1 MQAVRQIVDVKS
13 HSLNILLPDD
23 FVADKVEVIILPLE
37 MKSKKKKGIA
47 NLRGSLNLTDAQY
60 ADFQQDVKN
69 SREGWK
75 KII

>member
-1 MQAVRQIVDVKS
+1 MQAVRQIIDVKS

-23 FVADKVEVIILPLE
+23 FIADQVEVIILPLE
-37 MKSKKKKGIA
+37 MKSKKKGFT

-69 SREGWK
+69 SREG
-75 KII
+75 